1 MLALLPR
8 FACPT
13 LVVRGAES
21 EMSER
26 DRAEEMARAIPHARL
41 VEIPNAGHWV
51 PVDNP
56 AGCLAPVPGF
66 LGGSRL
72 DRAARR

>member
-1 MLALLPR
+1 MLALLPQV
-8 FACPT
+8 ACPT

-21 EMSER
+21 EMFER

-51 PVDNP
+51 PSDNP
-56 AGCLAPVPGF
+56 TGSLAPVREF
-66 LGGSRL
+66 LGGSCL